1 MHHSGARAA
10 ELHTGQPRT
19 RRIPADLHRASLMSE
34 DTELICSMV
43 YTYRHDSKYNG
54 MGWWGKEERQRP
66 ATLIMDCMKARL

>member
-1 MHHSGARAA
+1 
-10 ELHTGQPRT
+10 
-19 RRIPADLHRASLMSE
+19 MSE